1 MILVI
6 DNYDSFVYNIAR
18 YFECAGEPC
27 SVIRNDKITIQE
39 AEKLDPLAI
48 VISPGPCTPKE
59 AGVSVE
65 IIKKL
70 GAFIPVFGICLGHQ
84 CIGEAFGAKT
94 VRTSPVH
101 GEASNITHSSTGI
114 FSGLPQPIKV
124 GRYHSLITDIP
135 LTRLRDA
142 QTPSPQWGEGRDA
155 TGVEG
160 EGTLIIT
167 AQTEDGIIMAMQHAS
182 QPVYGVQFHPESVLT
197 EHGADMIGNFTA
209 IARQWRQGK
218 NPAQKIAA

>member
-18 YFECAGEPC
+18 YFECAGESC
-27 SVIRNDKITIQE
+27 TVVRNDRITVEQ
-39 AEKLDPLAI
+39 AAKLNPLAI

-65 IIKKL
+65 LIKKL
-70 GAFIPVFGICLGHQ
+70 GAFTPIFGICLGHQ

-101 GEASNITHSSTGI
+101 GMASTITHDGSGI
-114 FSGLPQPIKV
+114 FAGLPRTLDA
-124 GRYHSLITDIP
+124 GRYHSLATELPAASP
-135 LTRLRDA
+135 L
-142 QTPSPQWGEGRDA
+142 Q
-155 TGVEG
+155 V
-160 EGTLIIT
+160 T
-167 AQTEDGIIMAMQHAS
+167 ARTKDGIIMAMQHAT

-197 EHGADMIGNFTA
+197 EHGAEMIENFTA
-209 IARQWRQGK
+209 IARQWKQAG
-218 NPAQKIAA
+218 KIAA